1 MTELPFD
8 ETYDVIV
15 VGYGFAGATAAIEA
29 ARAGAKVL
37 VLEKAPDPGG
47 ISICSQGAICCSAAP
62 DEAFAYLKATNGG
75 RISDDV
81 IRTISNGMAEAE
93 GFLRDLADGSGAR
106 NHDPAAGWQLPL
118 SASRNVLL

>member
-47 ISICSQGAICCSAAP
+47 ISI
-62 DEAFAYLKATNGG
+62 
-75 RISDDV
+75 
-81 IRTISNGMAEAE
+81 
-93 GFLRDLADGSGAR
+93 
-106 NHDPAAGWQLPL
+106 L
-118 SASRNVLL
+118 SLIHI

>member
-37 VLEKAPDPGG
+37 VLEKAPDPGS
-47 ISICSQGAICCSAAP
+47 ISICSQGAICAP
-62 DEAFAYLKATNGG
+62 PRLT
-75 RISDDV
+75 RHSPI
-81 IRTISNGMAEAE
+81 
-93 GFLRDLADGSGAR
+93 
-106 NHDPAAGWQLPL
+106 
-118 SASRNVLL
+118 

>member
-1 MTELPFD
+1 MEFD

-47 ISICSQGAICCSAAP
+47 ISICSQGAICCSAEP
-62 DEAFAYLKATNGG
+62 DEAFAYLKATNAG
-75 RISDDV
+75 RIPDDV
-81 IRTISNGMAEAE
+81 LRTISNGMAQAE
-93 GFLRDLADGSGAR
+93 GFLRD
-106 NHDPAAGWQLPL
+106 
-118 SASRNVLL
+118 